1 MSRVVPLSDEDS
13 DARFHVTGR
22 TAIQFMLAG
31 FAKERESFSVHFN
44 AGQDFFLTTLLAVD
58 TEAGR
63 LIFDCSGS
71 PDSNR
76 RFLASEKSAFVGRP
90 GGVRVQFHCGRA
102 SELTYQGS
110 PAFAVALPELLARL
124 QRREYFRV
132 PTPRANP
139 VLLQA
144 RMPDGQA
151 LKLPLHDISV
161 SGIGLDAA
169 TLPEGLAPDLRLER
183 CSLLLPGEAR
193 PLEFAAVVRRVIELE
208 TRAGTCYW
216 RVGIRFDNLST
227 GDETRIQRYIDRA
240 ERERRELL

>member
-1 MSRVVPLSDEDS
+1 MNQVAQLSDDELDE
-13 DARFHVTGR
+13 RFHVAGK

-31 FAKERESFSVHFN
+31 FAKDRESFSVHFN
-44 AGQDFFLTTLLAVD
+44 GGQDFFLTTLLAVD
-58 TEAGR
+58 TESGR
-63 LIFDCSGS
+63 LIFDCGGS
-71 PDSNR
+71 ADTNR
-76 RFLASEKSAFVGRP
+76 RFLASDKCAFAGRP
-90 GGVRVQFHCGRA
+90 AGIRVQFRCGRPA
-102 SELTYQGS
+102 ELTYQGGQ
-110 PAFAVALPELLARL
+110 AFAVALPEVLSRL

-144 RMPDGQA
+144 RLPDGQA

-183 CSLLLPGEAR
+183 CFLQLPGEAR
-193 PLEFAAVVRRVIELE
+193 DLQFAAVVRRVIELE
-208 TRAGTCYW
+208 TRSGTRYW
-216 RVGIRFDNLST
+216 RVGIQFDNLST